1 MTILTYLNLF
11 FIVLI
16 FHFCSD
22 NYSAE
27 TRDSIVNEFS
37 SNKNVVS
44 VNHYYDTEDWKN
56 VMDFD
61 VTLKN
66 GVNVKCCGLR
76 FESA

>member
-37 SNKNVVS
+37 SNKR
-44 VNHYYDTEDWKN
+44 
-56 VMDFD
+56 
-61 VTLKN
+61 
-66 GVNVKCCGLR
+66 VNVKCCGLR

>member
-27 TRDSIVNEFS
+27 TRDSIINEFS
-37 SNKNVVS
+37 SNQNVVS
-44 VNHYYDTEDWKN
+44 VNHYYDTEERKN
-56 VMDFD
+56 VMSFD
-61 VTLKN
+61 ITLKN
-66 GVNVKCCGLR
+66 DVR
-76 FESA
+76 M